1 MPSKNENRTMTTDN
15 AKCIC
20 IGMDMDIFR
29 VNYQCLFLKETSL
42 NGMWERWCII
52 WLASSS
58 AVYYVY
64 FYASCALSLSLTFSI
79 QRCNRISNYF
89 IERSIE
95 SSVSSYWDCHVNYL
109 YRHHINANT
118 HTLNWG
124 DRDREKEW
132 ASTVKCQQIMNW
144 FHYPHSILS
153 LEVSLK
159 FNFQ

>member
-1 MPSKNENRTMTTDN
+1 MHRHGHGHISCELLMSIFERNVLERYVRALMHHLIGIIIG
-15 AKCIC
+15 CIL
-20 IGMDMDIFR
+20 
-29 VNYQCLFLKETSL
+29 CLFLCFVCS
-42 NGMWERWCII
+42 
-52 WLASSS
+52 
-58 AVYYVY
+58 
-64 FYASCALSLSLTFSI
+64 LSLSLTFSI

-118 HTLNWG
+118 HTFNWG

-144 FHYPHSILS
+144 LHYPHSILS